1 MQVFGL
7 APEEWMCGTGGGV
20 EPEDDWHLH
29 MFIYA
34 AGTYNLM
41 V

>member
-7 APEEWMCGTGGGV
+7 APEEWMCGAAAGGKL
-20 EPEDDWHLH
+20 EDDWHLR

-34 AGTYNLM
+34 AGTTNPM